1 MLSICLQLP
10 AKATWDCCQSGNM
23 TQDRPGLG
31 GLNATPT
38 ASVDFS
44 ATQSIDINI
53 VIFHHILLI
62 MFFFLS
68 FFFFFLCFIQNS
80 SHISHIAPSSQ
91 QHSSCSVLE
100 WLRGYSGLPLIVVW
114 SSAPAVNVLKCP
126 WARNVALM
134 TECEWMN
141 S

>member
-68 FFFFFLCFIQNS
+68 FFFFFYVLYKIPVTF
-80 SHISHIAPSSQ
+80 HTLHLY
-91 QHSSCSVLE
+91 HSSIAVAVYWSD
-100 WLRGYSGLPLIVVW
+100 SGGI
-114 SSAPAVNVLKCP
+114 AVFH
-126 WARNVALM
+126 
-134 TECEWMN
+134 
-141 S
+141 